1 MRHQFSHFKIYLQQ
15 NYEFFIQRNSSALI
29 KNVLADNKVTD
40 VELAF
45 TIEDATD
52 KLNVYAPDIILLDI
66 NLHGKDTGILWAK
79 EFVKNS
85 QIIFITGQTEKE
97 TMLKA
102 FEVNPVTYLTKPVKE
117 SDLIAAIELAKIKNK
132 ISYVVVKNGFDE
144 VKVNFEDILFLKS
157 DKNYVDIQLKNKTIT
172 IRNTLDNFCKELDS
186 DLFCRVHRSYVV
198 NKSKVTQ
205 KKSSS
210 IKVNDFEL
218 PISRNFSF
226 DF

>member
-1 MRHQFSHFKIYLQQ
+1 MPKILIVEDQVLIA
-15 NYEFFIQRNSSALI
+15 NYI
-29 KNVLADNKVTD
+29 KNLLNDNGLTD

-45 TIEDATD
+45 TVEEATD
-52 KLNVYAPDIILLDI
+52 KINFKNPDIILLDI

-132 ISYVVVKNGFDE
+132 VNYVIVKNGFDE
-144 VKVNFEDILFLKS
+144 LKVNFEDILFLKS
-157 DKNYVDIQLKNKTIT
+157 DKNYVDIQLVNKTIT
-172 IRNTLDNFCKELDS
+172 VRNTLDNFYKELDS
-186 DLFCRVHRSYVV
+186 DIFCRAHRSYVV
-198 NKSKVTQ
+198 NKSKVTE

-210 IKVNDFEL
+210 IKINEFEL

-226 DF
+226 NF

>member
-1 MRHQFSHFKIYLQQ
+1 MPKILIVEDQVLIA
-15 NYEFFIQRNSSALI
+15 NYI
-29 KNVLADNKVTD
+29 KNLLNDNGLTD

-45 TIEDATD
+45 TVQEATD
-52 KLNVYAPDIILLDI
+52 KINFKNPDIILLDI

-132 ISYVVVKNGFDE
+132 VNYVIVKNGFDE
-144 VKVNFEDILFLKS
+144 LKINFEDILFLKS
-157 DKNYVDIQLKNKTIT
+157 DKNYVDIQLVNKTIT
-172 IRNTLDNFCKELDS
+172 VRNTLDNFYKELDS
-186 DLFCRVHRSYVV
+186 DIFCRVHRSYVV
-198 NKSKVTQ
+198 NKSKVTE

-210 IKVNDFEL
+210 IKINEFEL

-226 DF
+226 NF

>member
-1 MRHQFSHFKIYLQQ
+1 MPKILIVEDQVLIA
-15 NYEFFIQRNSSALI
+15 NYI
-29 KNVLADNKVTD
+29 KNLLNDNGLTD

-45 TIEDATD
+45 TVEEATD
-52 KLNVYAPDIILLDI
+52 KINYKNPDVILLDI

-132 ISYVVVKNGFDE
+132 VNYVIVKNGFDE
-144 VKVNFEDILFLKS
+144 LKVNFEDLLFLKS
-157 DKNYVDIQLKNKTIT
+157 DKNYVDIQLVNKTIT
-172 IRNTLDNFCKELDS
+172 VRNTLDNFYKELDS
-186 DLFCRVHRSYVV
+186 DIFCRVHRSYVV
-198 NKSKVTQ
+198 NKSKVTE

-210 IKVNDFEL
+210 IKINEFEL

-226 DF
+226 NF

>member
-1 MRHQFSHFKIYLQQ
+1 MPKILIVEDQVLIA
-15 NYEFFIQRNSSALI
+15 NYI
-29 KNVLADNKVTD
+29 KNLLNDNGLTD

-45 TIEDATD
+45 TVEEATD
-52 KLNVYAPDIILLDI
+52 KINFKNPDIILLDI

-132 ISYVVVKNGFDE
+132 VNYVIVKNGFDE
-144 VKVNFEDILFLKS
+144 LKVNFEDILFLKS
-157 DKNYVDIQLKNKTIT
+157 DKNYVDIQLVNKTIT
-172 IRNTLDNFCKELDS
+172 VRNTLDNFYKELDS
-186 DLFCRVHRSYVV
+186 DIFCRVHRSYVV
-198 NKSKVTQ
+198 NKSKVTE

-210 IKVNDFEL
+210 IKINEFEL

>member
-1 MRHQFSHFKIYLQQ
+1 MSKILIVEDQVLIA
-15 NYEFFIQRNSSALI
+15 NYI
-29 KNVLADNKVTD
+29 KNLLNDNGLTD

-45 TIEDATD
+45 TVEEATD
-52 KLNVYAPDIILLDI
+52 KINLKNPNIILLDI

>member
-1 MRHQFSHFKIYLQQ
+1 MTKILIVEDQVLIA
-15 NYEFFIQRNSSALI
+15 NYI
-29 KNVLADNKVTD
+29 KNLLNDNGLNG

-45 TIEDATD
+45 TVEEATE
-52 KLNVYAPDIILLDI
+52 KMNLNKPDIVLLDI
-66 NLHGKDTGILWAK
+66 NLNGKDTGILWAK
-79 EFVKNS
+79 EFVENS

-132 ISYVVVKNGFDE
+132 VNYVIVKNGFDE

-157 DKNYVDIQLKNKTIT
+157 DKNYVDIQLTNRTIT
-172 IRNTLDNFCKELDS
+172 IRNTLDNFYKELDS
-186 DLFCRVHRSYVV
+186 DIFCRVHRSYVV

-210 IKVNDFEL
+210 LKINEFEM

>member
-1 MRHQFSHFKIYLQQ
+1 MPKILIVEDQVLIA
-15 NYEFFIQRNSSALI
+15 NYI
-29 KNVLADNKVTD
+29 KNLLNDNGLTD

-45 TIEDATD
+45 TVEEATD
-52 KLNVYAPDIILLDI
+52 KINLKNPNIILLDI

>member
-1 MRHQFSHFKIYLQQ
+1 MPKILIVEDQVLIA
-15 NYEFFIQRNSSALI
+15 NYI
-29 KNVLADNKVTD
+29 KNLLNDNGLTD

-45 TIEDATD
+45 TVEEATD
-52 KLNVYAPDIILLDI
+52 KINFKNPDIILLDI

-132 ISYVVVKNGFDE
+132 VNYVIVKNGFDE
-144 VKVNFEDILFLKS
+144 LKVNFEDILFLKS
-157 DKNYVDIQLKNKTIT
+157 DKNYVDIQLVNKTIT
-172 IRNTLDNFCKELDS
+172 VRNTLDNFYKELDS
-186 DLFCRVHRSYVV
+186 DIFCRVHRSYVV
-198 NKSKVTQ
+198 NKSKVTE

-210 IKVNDFEL
+210 IKINEFEL

-226 DF
+226 NF

>member
-1 MRHQFSHFKIYLQQ
+1 MPKILIVEDQVLIA
-15 NYEFFIQRNSSALI
+15 NYI
-29 KNVLADNKVTD
+29 KNLLNDNGLTD

-45 TIEDATD
+45 TVEEATD
-52 KLNVYAPDIILLDI
+52 KINYKNPDVILLDI

-132 ISYVVVKNGFDE
+132 ISYVIVKNGFDE

-157 DKNYVDIQLKNKTIT
+157 DKNYVDIQLINKTIT
-172 IRNTLDNFCKELDS
+172 VRNTLDNFYKELDS
-186 DLFCRVHRSYVV
+186 DVFCRVHRSYVV

-205 KKSSS
+205 KKSTS
-210 IKVNDFEL
+210 IKINEFEL

>member
-1 MRHQFSHFKIYLQQ
+1 MPKILILEDQVLIA
-15 NYEFFIQRNSSALI
+15 NYI
-29 KNVLADNKVTD
+29 KNLLNDNGLTD

-45 TIEDATD
+45 TVQEATD
-52 KLNVYAPDIILLDI
+52 KINFKNPDIILLDI

-132 ISYVVVKNGFDE
+132 VNYVIVKNGFDE
-144 VKVNFEDILFLKS
+144 LKVKFEDILFLKS
-157 DKNYVDIQLKNKTIT
+157 DKNYVDIQLVNKTIT
-172 IRNTLDNFCKELDS
+172 VRNTLDNFYKELDS
-186 DLFCRVHRSYVV
+186 DIFCRVHRSYVV
-198 NKSKVTQ
+198 NKSKVTE

-210 IKVNDFEL
+210 IKINEFEL

-226 DF
+226 NF